1 MKRLIFGSILTPLL
15 CLFVLSCKETSDR
28 KKEEADSGIEEVE
41 QAREIIEGDE
51 DLMSVVPSFGNSA
64 VQDYVNSYEAYLDEY
79 AKAVE
84 SKDISALSDLGPKG
98 QELAIKAQEVSGNM
112 SVEDVQ
118 KFTHYMT
125 EKAKMIQELTLR
137 MSE

>member
-1 MKRLIFGSILTPLL
+1 MKKLIFGSILTPLL
-15 CLFVLSCKETSDR
+15 CLFVLSCKETSDST
-28 KKEEADSGIEEVE
+28 KKSVGDIEEVE
-41 QAREIIEGDE
+41 QVSEILEDSE
-51 DLMSVVPSFGNSA
+51 DLTSSVPSFGNSA

-79 AKAVE
+79 AKAVK
-84 SKDISALSDLGPKG
+84 SKNISALSDLEPKG

-112 SVEDVQ
+112 SVEDAQ

>member
-1 MKRLIFGSILTPLL
+1 MKKLFFGSICTLVF
-15 CLFVLSCKETSDR
+15 CLFIISCKQTPDKTR
-28 KKEEADSGIEEVE
+28 EAKDDMEEVE
-41 QAREIIEGDE
+41 QVSESFEDIE
-51 DLMSVVPSFGNSA
+51 DLTSSVPSFVNSA

-84 SKDISALSDLGPKG
+84 SKDLSALSDLAPKG
-98 QELAIKAQEVSGNM
+98 KELAIKAQEVSGKM
-112 SVEDVQ
+112 SVEDAQ

-137 MSE
+137 MTD